1 MAMQKIKIDE
11 LTDAIVDALEE
22 YREDVTEGVKDSVKT
37 VAKEAAVE
45 LRRTSPKKTGGYA
58 KGWTQKKVFE
68 NAQDLRMSVCNP
80 KHYRRIHLLEN
91 GHAKVNGG
99 RVEGIAHVYP
109 TEQNAIRK
117 LEGKV
122 KVVIQ
127 K

>member
-22 YREDVTEGVKDSVKT
+22 YREDVT
-37 VAKEAAVE
+37 VAKEAAAE

-99 RVEGIAHVYP
+99 RVNGVEHVYP
-109 TEQNAIRK
+109 AEQNAIRK

>member
-22 YREDVTEGVKDSVKT
+22 YREDVTEGMKDSVKT
-37 VAKEAAVE
+37 VAKEAAAE
-45 LRRTSPKKTGGYA
+45 LRRTSPKQTGGYA

-68 NAQDLRMSVCNP
+68 NVQDLRMSVCNP

>member
-1 MAMQKIKIDE
+1 MAMQKIKIDD
-11 LTDAIVDALEE
+11 LTDAIVDSLEE
-22 YREDVTEGVKDSVKT
+22 YREDVTEGVKNSVKT
-37 VAKEAAVE
+37 VAKEASAE

-58 KGWTQKKVFE
+58 KGWTKKKVFE
-68 NAQDLRMSVCNP
+68 NEQDLRMSVCNP
-80 KHYRRIHLLEN
+80 KHYGLIHLLEN